1 MIRSRSRKV
10 AVAAA
15 ATVTLLAVPFAASA
29 FAEGDAPKP
38 REAAVDAVRA
48 RCDAAVDQRLATLDR
63 LSAQVKGAVRVP
75 DGDKQALLATID
87 ATRTGLTGLR
97 AEIDGDTELGALR
110 TDCRR
115 IVDDHRVYVLLAP
128 QVRLTLGA
136 DLAQQ
141 AVGTLD
147 QAIAK
152 LDQAIADAAATGKDV
167 TDATARLDDAKA
179 QRAAAETLAEGVIDA
194 ISPLTPADYNA
205 GTAQPVL
212 AKARTDLKTAVGDL
226 RTARNDVR
234 TIRDDLH

>member
-1 MIRSRSRKV
+1 MIRSRSRNV

-147 QAIAK
+147 QAIA
-152 LDQAIADAAATGKDV
+152 DAAATGKDV